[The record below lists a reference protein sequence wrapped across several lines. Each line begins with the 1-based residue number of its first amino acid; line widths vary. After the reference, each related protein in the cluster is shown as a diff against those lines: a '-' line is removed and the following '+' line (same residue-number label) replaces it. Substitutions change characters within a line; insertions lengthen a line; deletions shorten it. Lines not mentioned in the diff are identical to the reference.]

1 MANKTNENN
10 TLVALLKNPKDWQTV
25 LNHGIYRIRGSLR
38 YPPLMLT
45 EKRVQYLGFY
55 LPACFGKLKFSVRHY
70 AKVKNI
76 SMAPRH
82 ECIPNEMFNAKSNDK
97 YYKIDVAEPSAL
109 AEPIVSFRGRSH
121 MVLIQTDEQRLLNA
135 IEFNFLY
142 KGSHLEEPMFKALI
156 EHNIFPEREYPV
168 HNRDQTAALLDFA
181 IFCKKGNF
189 AIEMDGRQHQATRE
203 AVLSD
208 HRRDN
213 KLKVGKWDVVR
224 YVEEDIAPNAI
235 GKTMQ
240 QIGDIVNSLGG
251 LDTEGGLLPAN
262 PKMQT
267 QAQLSFFHENHLD
280 LLALRRRVRDKYES
294 GK

>member
-1 MANKTNENN
+1 MVNKTDENN
-10 TLVALLKNPKDWQTV
+10 TLVMLLKEPRDWQTV

-38 YPPLMLT
+38 YPPSMLT

-55 LPACFGKLKFSVRHY
+55 LPASFGKQKFSVRHY

-82 ECIPNEMFNAKSNDK
+82 KCIPDEMLNAKSNDK
-97 YYKIDVAEPSAL
+97 YYKIDVEEPLAL
-109 AEPIVSFRGRSH
+109 EEPIVSLRGRSH
-121 MVLIQTDEQRLLNA
+121 MVLIQTDEQRLFNA
-135 IEFNFLY
+135 KELNFLY

-156 EHNIFPEREYPV
+156 EHNIFPEREFPV

-189 AIEMDGRQHQATRE
+189 AIEMDGRQHQTTRE

-224 YVEEDIAPNAI
+224 YVEEDIAPNTI
-235 GKTMQ
+235 EKTMQ

-251 LDTEGGLLPAN
+251 LDTADGLLPAN
-262 PKMQT
+262 PKTQT
-267 QAQLSFFHENHLD
+267 QTQLSFFHDDHLD
-280 LLALRRRVRDKYES
+280 FLALRRRVRDKYENRR
-294 GK
+294 

>member
-1 MANKTNENN
+1 MANKTYENN
-10 TLVALLKNPKDWQTV
+10 TLVTLLKEPKDWQTV
-25 LNHGIYRIRGSLR
+25 LNYGIYRIRGSLR
-38 YPPLMLT
+38 YPPSMLT

-55 LPACFGKLKFSVRHY
+55 LPSSFGKKKFSVRHY

-76 SMAPRH
+76 SLAPRH
-82 ECIPNEMFNAKSNDK
+82 ECIPNEMLNAKSNHN
-97 YYKIDVAEPSAL
+97 YYKIDVEEPLAL
-109 AEPIVSFRGRSH
+109 AEPIVSLRGRSH
-121 MVLIQTDEQRLLNA
+121 MVLIQTDDQRLLNA
-135 IEFNFLY
+135 KELNFLY
-142 KGSHLEEPMFKALI
+142 KGSHLEEPMFKALMD
-156 EHNIFPEREYPV
+156 HNIFPEREFPV
-168 HNRDQTAALLDFA
+168 HNRDQSAALLDFA

-189 AIEMDGRQHQATRE
+189 GIEMDGRQHQATRE

-213 KLKVGKWDVVR
+213 KLKVEKWDVVR
-224 YVEEDIAPNAI
+224 YVDEDIAPNNI

-251 LDTEGGLLPAN
+251 LDTAGGLLPAN

-267 QAQLSFFHENHLD
+267 QAQLSFFHDEHLD
-280 LLALRRRVRDKYES
+280 VLALSCRVRDKYEN

>member
-1 MANKTNENN
+1 MANKTNDNN
-10 TLVALLKNPKDWQTV
+10 TLVALLKDPKDWQTV

-38 YPPLMLT
+38 YPPLMLK

-55 LPACFGKLKFSVRHY
+55 LPASFGKQKFSVRHY
-70 AKVKNI
+70 AKVENI

-82 ECIPNEMFNAKSNDK
+82 ECIPNEIPNAKSNDK
-97 YYKIDVAEPSAL
+97 YYKIDVAEPMAL

-135 IEFNFLY
+135 KEFNFLY
-142 KGSHLEEPMFKALI
+142 KGSHLEEPMFNALI

-168 HNRDQTAALLDFA
+168 HNRDQSAALLDFA

-208 HRRDN
+208 HSRDN

-224 YVEEDIAPNAI
+224 YVEEDITPKAI

-251 LDTEGGLLPAN
+251 LDTADGLLPAN

-267 QAQLSFFHENHLD
+267 PAQLSFFREDHLD
-280 LLALRRRVRDKYES
+280 FLALRRRVRDKYES